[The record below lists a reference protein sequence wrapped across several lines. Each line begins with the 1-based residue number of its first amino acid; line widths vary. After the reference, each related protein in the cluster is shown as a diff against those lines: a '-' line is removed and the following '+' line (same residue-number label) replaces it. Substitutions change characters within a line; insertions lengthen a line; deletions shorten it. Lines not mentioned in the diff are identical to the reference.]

1 MIESFESIW
10 KRDSLHAYS
19 DVPVSDALV
28 QALLHAAM
36 AVPARNDVR
45 PLDFVVVRDAHR
57 RECLSQTHRWSHMCA
72 TAPLVITVVGDP
84 SVSNHWVE
92 DCSAATENLLV
103 AAKTMGLRAEWV
115 AVYPTV
121 EREAHVRSILNI
133 PRERRVL
140 CLLSIGYSQE
150 SKFSNAHYEEN
161 KVHSETFDNCSNVE
175 QPEKL

>member
-1 MIESFESIW
+1 
-10 KRDSLHAYS
+10 
-19 DVPVSDALV
+19 
-28 QALLHAAM
+28 
-36 AVPARNDVR
+36 
-45 PLDFVVVRDAHR
+45 
-57 RECLSQTHRWSHMCA
+57 MCA
-72 TAPLVITVVGDP
+72 MAPLVITVVGDP

>member
-1 MIESFESIW
+1 MIESFEWVW
-10 KRDSLHAYS
+10 KRDSLRAYS

-28 QALLHAAM
+28 HALLQAAM
-36 AVPARNDVR
+36 AAPSRNDVR
-45 PLDFVVVRDAHR
+45 PWDFVVVQDAHR
-57 RECLSQTHRWSHMCA
+57 RDCLSQTHRWSHLCA
-72 TAPLVITVVGDP
+72 AAPLVITIVGDP

-103 AAKTMGLRAEWV
+103 VAKTMGLRVDWV

-121 EREAHVRSILNI
+121 EREAHIRSILNI

-150 SKFSNAHYEEN
+150 SKSSNAHYEEN
-161 KVHSETFDNCSNVE
+161 KVHSETFDNYSKVE